1 MLFSSILAAHVILT
15 TVGFVGLIASN
26 VWLIRLCQ
34 QPDGV
39 AVRQAVSTWRLAA
52 QIFGPM
58 LGLGVLIGFWVAVLF
73 HESMASF
80 WLLVTYGLIVL
91 ALGTQAAIMI
101 PWQLRATEI
110 LRQGKRVTT
119 RPIVAVLSTL
129 SVAYVSI
136 AALMVVRP

>member
-1 MLFSSILAAHVILT
+1 MLFSSVLAVHVILT
-15 TVGFVGLIASN
+15 TAGFVGLIVSN
-26 VWLIRLCQ
+26 VWLIQLCQ
-34 QPDGV
+34 QQECV
-39 AVRQAVSTWRLAA
+39 AVREAVSTWRRAA

-58 LGLGVLIGFWVAVLF
+58 LGVGVLLGFLIGALL
-73 HESMASF
+73 HEQFTSF
-80 WLLVTYGLIVL
+80 WLLLTYGLIVL

-110 LRQGKRVTT
+110 LRQGGRVLTP
-119 RPIVAVLSTL
+119 PIVVVLSVL